1 MLSFLLRDDN
11 IFLAYFCDIFI
22 SGKKRTITWTDFS
35 TFSEW
40 ITIFD
45 FMSHVN
51 FLAISI
57 HYIYKTVLYDM
68 QLLCKRLCNSKW
80 CTQSR
85 SFLRSPMKLSQSW
98 DHPPIHLSGCAIH
111 SPYLSAL
118 DFWNIEFEITSL
130 MNLIFSLVWTRF
142 LQATRA
148 VKIKF
153 EIDKN
158 QVHQTRFFKL
168 DISKVKYKSIGGLH
182 WIVWSLADSM

>member
-1 MLSFLLRDDN
+1 MAESTWDIPYLNRKIFLFHYQRARKMATRGGHKCEWN
-11 IFLAYFCDIFI
+11 TFIKFVQAYCPLAYFCDIFI
-22 SGKKRTITWTDFS
+22 SGKKRIITWTDFS

-111 SPYLSAL
+111 C
-118 DFWNIEFEITSL
+118 
-130 MNLIFSLVWTRF
+130 
-142 LQATRA
+142 
-148 VKIKF
+148 
-153 EIDKN
+153 
-158 QVHQTRFFKL
+158 
-168 DISKVKYKSIGGLH
+168 IG
-182 WIVWSLADSM
+182 